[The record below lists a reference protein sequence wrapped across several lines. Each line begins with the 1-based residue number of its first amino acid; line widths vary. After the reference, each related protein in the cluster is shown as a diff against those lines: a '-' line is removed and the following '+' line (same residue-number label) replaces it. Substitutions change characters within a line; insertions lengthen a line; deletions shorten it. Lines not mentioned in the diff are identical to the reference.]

1 MRWLDGITDLM
12 DMSLSKLRE
21 IVKDREAWRAAV
33 SGVAES
39 RTPLN
44 EWTTTTKGSGM
55 GSEVQERRD
64 VCIPTADSLCCAADT
79 KLQLEKKGK
88 KAMDERTSEEL
99 CLESEGG
106 REQN

>member
-1 MRWLDGITDLM
+1 M
-12 DMSLSKLRE
+12 DNN
-21 IVKDREAWRAAV
+21 D
-33 SGVAES
+33 
-39 RTPLN
+39 
-44 EWTTTTKGSGM
+44 KGSGM
-55 GSEVQERRD
+55 GGVRSGGERD

>member
-1 MRWLDGITDLM
+1 MNGQQRQ
-12 DMSLSKLRE
+12 R
-21 IVKDREAWRAAV
+21 
-33 SGVAES
+33 GV
-39 RTPLN
+39 
-44 EWTTTTKGSGM
+44 GC

-64 VCIPTADSLCCAADT
+64 VCILTADSLRCAADT
-79 KLQLEKKGK
+79 KQYCEATKLQLEK